1 MWETYIR
8 STTLNKWAPALP
20 ETSICVCVC
29 VCHASVRSKSH
40 DAGLLLPDT
49 AGGVSHTCTWIHNLQ
64 FVALGMG
71 PFILP
76 CTASNL
82 EAQTFLP
89 KAV

>member
-1 MWETYIR
+1 V
-8 STTLNKWAPALP
+8 
-20 ETSICVCVC
+20 CVCVY
-29 VCHASVRSKSH
+29 VCHASVTNKSY

-49 AGGVSHTCTWIHNLQ
+49 AGGVSHMWTWIHNLQ

-82 EAQTFLP
+82 EAQTSLP
-89 KAV
+89 EAV

>member
-1 MWETYIR
+1 VGTYIR

-20 ETSICVCVC
+20 ETSVCVC
-29 VCHASVRSKSH
+29 ATNKSH

-49 AGGVSHTCTWIHNLQ
+49 AGGVSHMCTWIHNLQ
-64 FVALGMG
+64 FVALGMD

-76 CTASNL
+76 RTASIL
-82 EAQTFLP
+82 EAQISLP